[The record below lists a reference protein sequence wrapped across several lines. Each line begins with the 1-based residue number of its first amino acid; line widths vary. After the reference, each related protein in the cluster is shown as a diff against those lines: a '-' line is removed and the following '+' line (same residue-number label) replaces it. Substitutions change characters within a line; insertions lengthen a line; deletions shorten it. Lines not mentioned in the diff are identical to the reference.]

1 MNPPLLDVLGTQ
13 WDLKAP
19 VVSICWSH
27 DGRTAACAM
36 GDGRVAFAD
45 VHWPRG
51 PRLEARQGGG
61 VNLVPADAPP
71 AAPTVVTA
79 HAGSCH
85 ALASDGEGGFVT
97 GGDDGRVM
105 RVRPGAE
112 PEELAR
118 MEGLW
123 IDAVA
128 CGRSGD
134 VIYAGGKRVARWR
147 HGGTDEIELPASA
160 TAIAFC
166 PDGRTLGVAHS
177 GGVTL
182 WHEAALPR
190 RLSWPGYHRAIA
202 WSPDGRY
209 VVTGMQENALH
220 GWRVQDGG
228 DMEMA
233 GYPGQPLSLAF
244 TPDGAQLAT
253 SGALR
258 PVCWDFARPGA
269 SQAPRECGIQSK
281 APVTSVACHPR
292 YPVIAAGYHS
302 GAVTLCQPDSD
313 SFLLLKGA
321 GGGTPSAL
329 AWSPDGERLA
339 FGTQDGWLG
348 WIELPDPVFSQHRSA
363 TARPQSEKESS
374 T

>member
-1 MNPPLLDVLGTQ
+1 MNPPLLDVLGVQ

-19 VVSICWSH
+19 IVAVDWGP
-27 DGRTAACAM
+27 DGRTAAYAM
-36 GDGRVAFAD
+36 GDGRVALAD
-45 VHWPRG
+45 ARWPEG
-51 PRLEARQGGG
+51 PRLEPRSGGG
-61 VNLVPADAPP
+61 VSLVTARSPAT
-71 AAPTVVTA
+71 APTVVA
-79 HAGSCH
+79 CHGGSCH
-85 ALASDGEGGFVT
+85 ALAVDPTGGFVT
-97 GGDDGRVM
+97 GGDDGRVV

-118 MEGLW
+118 VPGLW

-128 CGRSGD
+128 CGRGGD
-134 VIYAGGKRVARWR
+134 VVYAAGKRIARR
-147 HGGTDEIELPASA
+147 RASGTDEIELPASA
-160 TAIAFC
+160 TALAFA
-166 PDGRTLGVAHS
+166 PDGRTLGISHS

-182 WHEAALPR
+182 WHEAGLPR
-190 RLSWPGYHRAIA
+190 GLRWPGFHRAIA
-202 WSPDGRY
+202 WSPDGAY

-233 GYPGQPLSLAF
+233 GYPGQPLSLSF
-244 TPDGAQLAT
+244 TPDGSQLAT
-253 SGALR
+253 SGGLR

-269 SQAPRECGIQSK
+269 SQGPRECGIQSK
-281 APVTSVACHPR
+281 APVTCVACHPR
-292 YPVIAAGYHS
+292 FHVLAAGYHS

-313 SFLLLKGA
+313 SFLLIKGA
-321 GGGTPSAL
+321 GGGAPTAL

-348 WIELPDPVFSQHRSA
+348 WIELPDPVFRNHRPA
-363 TARPQSEKESS
+363 TARPLSEKESS